1 MSFENDQYSVG
12 LLWKNGQPSLITQ
25 ILALAYTQRKFKQ
38 VPSTTA
44 IHKQL
49 INAYIRKGDVKKLT
63 EKEFKT
69 LTSTTNYIPH
79 HGVTNVNKP
88 GGLYRMQRR
97 SLITRH

>member
-1 MSFENDQYSVG
+1 MSFENNHYSVE
-12 LLWKNGQPSLITQ
+12 LLWKNGQPSLIIK
-25 ILALAYTQRKFKQ
+25 ILALAYAQRKFKQ

-44 IHKQL
+44 KHKQL
-49 INAYIRKGDVKKLT
+49 INEYIRKGDVKKLT
-63 EKEFKT
+63 EKECKN

-97 SLITRH
+97 SLITRY